1 MFEKIVVKG
10 AGQHPLY
17 RELIARCPVAQHK
30 PNSSLRKTLEQHGL
44 GPINESDILWNFE
57 KFLVN
62 RQGQVVGRFAPDIT
76 PKDPILTTAIE
87 AELSNQA

>member
-17 RELIARCPVAQHK
+17 QFLTAEKPQAQLPEGANFEEKLKGYGVVRENK
-30 PNSSLRKTLEQHGL
+30 N
-44 GPINESDILWNFE
+44 DILWNFE

-62 RQGQVVGRFAPDIT
+62 KKGEIVARFNPDVAPDN
-76 PKDPILTTAIE
+76 PLLLKAIE
-87 AELSNQA
+87 SSL